1 MDNSTEQ
8 LISAMQ
14 QEVQAHEELAQLLE
28 NKLDA
33 MKHYD
38 LSRLEAL
45 STGEQQVMSDLG
57 RTGRLRQAAVHK
69 LAREFYPQSPV
80 KKVTARQLA
89 ETAQEPLRSKLL
101 VLAGILKEVA
111 EKVKRLNQVNAL
123 ATGKVMVHFDAIFK
137 LIAQYGCDI
146 GLYGSSGKQLVFEQ
160 RRIVDAIA

>member
-1 MDNSTEQ
+1 MDDPTEQ
-8 LISAMQ
+8 LISVMQ
-14 QEVQAHEELAQLLE
+14 QEVQSHEELAQLLE

-45 STGEQQVMSDLG
+45 SIGEQRVVSDLG
-57 RTGRLRQAAVHK
+57 RTGRLRQAAVIQ
-69 LAREFYPQSPV
+69 LAREFYPQKPV
-80 KKVTARQLA
+80 KKVTAHQLA
-89 ETAQEPLRSKLL
+89 EAAQEPLRSKLL

-111 EKVKRLNQVNAL
+111 EKVKRLNQVNVL

-146 GLYGSSGKQLVFEQ
+146 GLYGRACKQMVFEQ
-160 RRIVDAIA
+160 RRIIDAIA